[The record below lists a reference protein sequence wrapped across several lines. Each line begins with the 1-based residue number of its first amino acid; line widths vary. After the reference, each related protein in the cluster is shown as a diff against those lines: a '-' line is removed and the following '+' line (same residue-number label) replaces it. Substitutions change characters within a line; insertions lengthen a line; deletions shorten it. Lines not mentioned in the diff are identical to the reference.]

1 MFKPAQRSWSI
12 LELSYR
18 AAGIVVEIMVEIV
31 ATEIMVEIVVEMA
44 TLDVTS
50 QYEQKVRYKVC
61 NPWVI
66 L

>member
-18 AAGIVVEIMVEIV
+18 DVTVAGIVVEI
-31 ATEIMVEIVVEMA
+31 VVEVA
-44 TLDVTS
+44 SLSLFTN
-50 QYEQKVRYKVC
+50 QYEQKVRIKVC
-61 NPWVI
+61 NPMLI